1 MPLLLNA
8 TRNNAKLS
16 GRRGIQ
22 FPWES
27 RMALGE
33 ESSPRPGS
41 GAWHEDHVTLDVALA
56 FAQYGLPGLRLGAGQ
71 PLTWPTRPVVLP
83 ADGKRS
89 KLSASGR
96 SARLIART
104 GTSVPGWKRQPTS
117 SGRTS
122 TFLMVFQ
129 HTGDHVLILG
139 SIGGRLHA
147 NRPAGARARPLRRHR
162 ARYSHTHWGTRPIL
176 SRRGP
181 SLLGRCCLS

>member
-1 MPLLLNA
+1 M
-8 TRNNAKLS
+8 
-16 GRRGIQ
+16 
-22 FPWES
+22 ES
-27 RMALGE
+27 DR
-33 ESSPRPGS
+33 
-41 GAWHEDHVTLDVALA
+41 
-56 FAQYGLPGLRLGAGQ
+56 
-71 PLTWPTRPVVLP
+71 
-83 ADGKRS
+83 
-89 KLSASGR
+89 SASGR
-96 SARLIART
+96 SARLLRRT
-104 GTSVPGWKRQPTS
+104 GTSVPGWKRHPTS

-181 SLLGRCCLS
+181 SLLGRCCLSWATSTSTVHLDHLGLSLSRRGLPVPRECQGASARTPCVSPNHSGWFAAWWGA